1 MPKPSPVEDRLRACL
16 ASHPDWT
23 VERIAAS
30 IVGSTRAMVRA
41 MIAGEPLPET
51 VTAIVEEAKKAE
63 VGTISLAQVRARYD
77 IAASIKRELAKLKP
91 GALILEAEMRQRA
104 AGRDAN
110 RFRRTVDNTEEFK
123 VNRIKLQLDPE
134 GGEAAWYWGDVSTIS
149 AAIKVRDSV

>member
-1 MPKPSPVEDRLRACL
+1 MPKTSPVEDRLRTCIAN
-16 ASHPDWT
+16 HPEWT

-77 IAASIKRELAKLKP
+77 IAAAIREELARLKP
-91 GALILEAEMRQRA
+91 GALVLEREFCLRV
-104 AGRDAN
+104 AGKDAS
-110 RFRRTVDNTEEFK
+110 RFRRTVENVEEFRA
-123 VNRIKLQLDPE
+123 NRVKLRLDQDAAE
-134 GGEAAWYWGDVSTIS
+134 GAWYWGNQSTI
-149 AAIKVRDSV
+149 AEAVKLRDE

>member
-1 MPKPSPVEDRLRACL
+1 MPTFEERIKAGIARHPERNDRLIAKSIRGI
-16 ASHPDWT
+16 T
-23 VERIAAS
+23 V
-30 IVGSTRAMVRA
+30 AMVRA
-41 MIAGEPLPET
+41 VRAGEPLPET

>member
-1 MPKPSPVEDRLRACL
+1 MPKTSPVEDRLRACI
-16 ASHPDWT
+16 SNHPDWT

-77 IAASIKRELAKLKP
+77 IAAAIREELARLKP
-91 GALILEAEMRQRA
+91 GALVLEREFCLRV
-104 AGRDAN
+104 AGKDAS
-110 RFRRTVDNTEEFK
+110 RFRRTVENVEEFRA
-123 VNRIKLQLDPE
+123 NRVKLRLDQDASE
-134 GGEAAWYWGDVSTIS
+134 GAWYWGSQSTI
-149 AAIKVRDSV
+149 AEAVKLRDE